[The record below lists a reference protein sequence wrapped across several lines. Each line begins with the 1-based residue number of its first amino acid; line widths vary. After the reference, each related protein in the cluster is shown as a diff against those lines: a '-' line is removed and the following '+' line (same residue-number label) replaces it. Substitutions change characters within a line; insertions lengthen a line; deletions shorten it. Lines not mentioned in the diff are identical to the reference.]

1 MRPPWHRS
9 IAAPAGCCSMAG
21 SNTITPPP
29 AQDNPVAKPTD
40 PHADVH
46 QAAILARDVSPD
58 LDVVLLTHYPD
69 AETLDTFRPGD
80 TDLQT
85 ARAVNRAVALEMLD
99 AGVEVLVQRADRA
112 AFRRW
117 MSHRDDT
124 PANRRGWIDRE
135 RLLRG
140 EAALEV
146 LGIKAPG
153 TPARQVFERAPGP
166 AADRLLEAFGA
177 EDSGEFDVLVQELMA
192 AGRMDVLDLAI
203 RKLWERDGDE
213 AGDDLNWVLLV
224 AAEGA
229 AIGPSGWAELVALPV
244 ALPAGDAPDG
254 EALGQELMAS
264 GALPESEEWHLLPGW
279 RSPDAIAALSFGAVR
294 RVLLDL
300 VDGKPPRDL
309 PPGDTDD
316 LARHGFGVLLGLRV
330 DWAIPVW
337 EEIAE
342 AGGLPEAPGEDAPET
357 PEEARRAALFERWRA
372 GAFQESQGCV
382 PLDVVAL
389 SQVANEIADF
399 LAEAGAQTGGLEEIR
414 EFVSACR
421 HKADGEEIVCRPQ
434 IAADALELS
443 VYTEA
448 GQFLDSLTILASRLP
463 TRAEEMLPLI
473 GAFVRLVQDSP
484 GS

>member
-1 MRPPWHRS
+1 MVLFFKKELLPTACCGVARS
-9 IAAPAGCCSMAG
+9 HS
-21 SNTITPPP
+21 ITPPP
-29 AQDNPVAKPTD
+29 AQDNQVAKPTNQDD
-40 PHADVH
+40 PIN
-46 QAAILARDVSPD
+46 QAANLARDVSPD
-58 LDVVLLTHYPD
+58 IDLVLLTHYPD
-69 AETLDTFRPGD
+69 ADTLDTFRPGE
-80 TDLQT
+80 TDLPT
-85 ARAVNRAVALEMLD
+85 VVAENRAVATEMLD

-117 MSHRDDT
+117 MSGRDDT
-124 PANRRGWIDRE
+124 PENRRAWIDRG

-140 EAALEV
+140 PAALEL
-146 LGIKAPG
+146 LGLKAPA
-153 TPARQVFERAPGP
+153 PQARQPFGQAPGP
-166 AADRLLEAFGA
+166 VADQLLEAFGA
-177 EDSGEFDVLVQELMA
+177 EDSGEFDALVQALMA
-192 AGRMDVLDLAI
+192 AGRTDVLDLAV

-213 AGDDLNWVLLV
+213 AGDDLNWILLV

-244 ALPAGDAPDG
+244 ALPAGDVPDG
-254 EALGQELMAS
+254 EALTQGLIAS

-279 RSPDAIAALSFGAVR
+279 RSPEAIAELSFTAVR

-316 LARHGFGVLLGLRV
+316 LARRGFGVLLGLRI

-337 EEIAE
+337 EEIAA
-342 AGGLPEAPGEDAPET
+342 AGGLPPQPDEDAAET
-357 PEEARRAALFERWRA
+357 PEEARRAALFEQWR
-372 GAFQESQGCV
+372 GNAFQESQSCV

-414 EFVSACR
+414 EFVTACR
-421 HKADGEEIVCRPQ
+421 QRADGDDVVCHPR

-443 VYTEA
+443 VYTA
-448 GQFLDSLTILASRLP
+448 DGQYLDDLTIPASRLP
-463 TRAEEMLPLI
+463 TAPEEMLPLI
-473 GAFVRLVQDSP
+473 GAFVRLVQESP
-484 GS
+484 GG